1 MYIPALPSLNP
12 TQLLKGHSRY
22 LPFPLGSPRKLNFY
36 VARNGIYHLMR
47 SLGSNSGGI
56 VLAPDYHHG
65 NEIAAMKAAGV
76 KLRYY
81 PVKKNL
87 DLDID
92 AISGH
97 REQLEGKLQ
106 QRYGLAKDQAR
117 KNVDDWLKSQN
128 W

>member
-1 MYIPALPSLNP
+1 MEAGLDQVRAGLSMVVSVSERIAPAFAAWPEIQPRSDDQDEAKSPMYIPALPSLNP

-65 NEIAAMKAAGV
+65 
-76 KLRYY
+76 
-81 PVKKNL
+81 
-87 DLDID
+87 
-92 AISGH
+92 
-97 REQLEGKLQ
+97 
-106 QRYGLAKDQAR
+106 
-117 KNVDDWLKSQN
+117 
-128 W
+128 